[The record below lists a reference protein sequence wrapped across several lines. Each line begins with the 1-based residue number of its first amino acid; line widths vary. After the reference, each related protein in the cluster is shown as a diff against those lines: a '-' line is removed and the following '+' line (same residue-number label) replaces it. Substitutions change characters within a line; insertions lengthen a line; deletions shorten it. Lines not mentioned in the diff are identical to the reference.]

1 LTERDERGRPRGDS
15 TFLILFSAHEHDIEF
30 TLPVDAR
37 GSRWQVVV
45 DTAHDDA
52 VEPTRTVDA
61 GAAYPLRGRSLVLL
75 EQQDAGT

>member
-1 LTERDERGRPRGDS
+1 
-15 TFLILFSAHEHDIEF
+15 
-30 TLPVDAR
+30 LPVDAL